1 MVLEVRCDP
10 TMTKY
15 LLPLCAALLLI
26 PTTASAAPS
35 SSAGLNDEEAKV
47 SDGLVREYVF
57 ENDNI
62 EGEVL
67 KPGGTN
73 VGGRVAQ
80 DHANMIGIRG
90 EFIPM
95 LIILSND
102 I

>member
-1 MVLEVRCDP
+1 MMEGRRYPGIV
-10 TMTKY
+10 
-15 LLPLCAALLLI
+15 
-26 PTTASAAPS
+26 PS
-35 SSAGLNDEEAKV
+35 TSHRVQGRIYAGLSDEGAKV
-47 SDGLVREYVF
+47 AEGLTREYIF

-73 VGGRVAQ
+73 VGGQVAK

-90 EFIPM
+90 DFIPL
-95 LIILSND
+95 LIALSND